1 MPEALA
7 YRTPVRFHK
16 MPSTVC
22 IVDDNVDIREVL
34 ARIVRAV
41 GLEAEVYDSAEAFL
55 RRSDGSKIDCMLLDV
70 QLSGMSGLELLERLS
85 AEGLPYPVFLIS
97 GRHDAKSLEHA
108 KRIGATVVDKP
119 FDARI
124 LGRNILAAVAA
135 APR

>member
-1 MPEALA
+1 
-7 YRTPVRFHK
+7 
-16 MPSTVC
+16 
-22 IVDDNVDIREVL
+22 VDDNVDIREVL